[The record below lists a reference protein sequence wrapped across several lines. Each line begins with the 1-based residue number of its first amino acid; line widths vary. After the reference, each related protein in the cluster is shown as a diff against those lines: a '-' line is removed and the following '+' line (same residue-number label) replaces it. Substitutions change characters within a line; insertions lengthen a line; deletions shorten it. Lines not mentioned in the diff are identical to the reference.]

1 MLHVSKC
8 METRIIKLIET
19 EMERQVA
26 GLLGS
31 DPRDPCGIAII
42 KGTYAGLKHAREIVI
57 NSQRHDMDE

>member
-42 KGTYAGLKHAREIVI
+42 KGTYTGLKQARDIVI
-57 NSQRHDMDE
+57 NSQRRDMDE